1 MFVTINYQFKLPG
14 VTAIDHDLC
23 QRLDVLESDDPETFA
38 GNGLNLP
45 VHILLAATL
54 FTPERK
60 TSVNFNEF

>member
-1 MFVTINYQFKLPG
+1 LNPELPG
-14 VTAIDHDLC
+14 VTAINQDLC
-23 QRLDVLESDDPETFA
+23 QRLDVLESDDPKAFA

-60 TSVNFNEF
+60 T